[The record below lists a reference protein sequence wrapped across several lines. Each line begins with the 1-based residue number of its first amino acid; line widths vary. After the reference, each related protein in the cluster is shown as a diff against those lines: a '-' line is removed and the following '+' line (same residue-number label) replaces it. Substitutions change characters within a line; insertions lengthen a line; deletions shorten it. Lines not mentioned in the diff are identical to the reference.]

1 MTYTTKTFSLISRAD
16 GTRLF
21 GLCVAPEEPVA
32 ILQMAH
38 GMAEHKERYLPF
50 MEYLAERGF
59 ACFLHDHRGHGQSV
73 DRPEKLGWFG
83 PDGGEN
89 LVKDLRQMADYAVS
103 KFPGL
108 PLYLFGHSMGS
119 LAVRCYL
126 RDHEQTLNGL
136 IVCGSPSENPA
147 AGPGAALCKVIGKTK
162 GWDYRSPLLQGM
174 TTGGFGKA
182 FAAEK
187 LENAWLTRDK
197 TIVEA
202 YNADPLCGFAFTA
215 NGYLALM
222 ELLKGAYA
230 PVQAKNPRLPVHFLS
245 GEQDPCHG
253 GKVKFLGAVDKMRK
267 HGWHE
272 VTWKLYPE
280 MRHEVLNEFGK
291 EQVMEDLHQLLL
303 GWLKKR

>member
-83 PDGGEN
+83 PDGAEN

-126 RDHEQTLNGL
+126 RAETW
-136 IVCGSPSENPA
+136 SPQLVYGCLERCYK
-147 AGPGAALCKVIGKTK
+147 ALG
-162 GWDYRSPLLQGM
+162 DY
-174 TTGGFGKA
+174 K
-182 FAAEK
+182 
-187 LENAWLTRDK
+187 NAY
-197 TIVEA
+197 E
-202 YNADPLCGFAFTA
+202 
-215 NGYLALM
+215 
-222 ELLKGAYA
+222 YA
-230 PVQAKNPRLPVHFLS
+230 CRQR
-245 GEQDPCHG
+245 
-253 GKVKFLGAVDKMRK
+253 
-267 HGWHE
+267 
-272 VTWKLYPE
+272 
-280 MRHEVLNEFGK
+280 
-291 EQVMEDLHQLLL
+291 
-303 GWLKKR
+303 

>member
-1 MTYTTKTFSLISRAD
+1 MTYTTTNFSLVSRFD

-73 DRPEKLGWFG
+73 ERPEKLGWFG
-83 PDGGEN
+83 EN
-89 LVKDLRQMADYAVS
+89 GAEGLVKDLRQMADYAVS
-103 KFPGL
+103 RFPGR

-126 RDHEQTLNGL
+126 RDHEETLNGL

-147 AGPGAALCKVIGKTK
+147 AGPGIALCKMIGKVK
-162 GWDYRSPLLQGM
+162 GWDYRSPLLQNM
-174 TTGGFGKA
+174 TTGAFGKP
-182 FAAEK
+182 FAAEN
-187 LENAWLTRDK
+187 LENSWLSRDK
-197 TIVEA
+197 SVAQA
-202 YNADPLCGFAFTA
+202 YNADPLCGYAFTT

-222 ELLKGAYA
+222 ELLKWAYA

-245 GEQDPCHG
+245 GENDPCHG
-253 GKVKFLGAVDKMRK
+253 GKVKFLNAVDKMRK

-291 EQVMEDLHQLLL
+291 EQVMEDLYQLLMT
-303 GWLKKR
+303 WLKQR

>member
-1 MTYTTKTFSLISRAD
+1 MTYTTKDFSLISRFD
-16 GTRLF
+16 GTRLH
-21 GLCVAPEEPVA
+21 GLWVAPEQPVA

-73 DRPEKLGWFG
+73 ERPEKLGWFG
-83 PDGGEN
+83 ERGAEG
-89 LVKDLRQMADYAVS
+89 LVKDLRQMADYACS
-103 KFPGL
+103 KYPGL

-126 RDHEQTLNGL
+126 KEHEGTLNGL
-136 IVCGSPSENPA
+136 IVCGTPARNPA
-147 AGPGAALCKVIGKTK
+147 AGPGIALCRVLSRVK
-162 GWDYRSPLLQGM
+162 GPQHRSGLLQGM
-174 TTGGFGKA
+174 TTGPFNKA
-182 FAAEK
+182 FAAEN

-197 TIVEA
+197 AVVEA
-202 YNADPLCGFAFTA
+202 YNRDPLCGYTFTV
-215 NGYLALM
+215 NGYQALM
-222 ELLKGAYA
+222 ELMRDAYD
-230 PVQAKNPRLPVHFLS
+230 PGQAKNPRLPVHFLS

-253 GKVKFLGAVDKMRK
+253 GRVKFLDAVDDLRK

-272 VTWKLYPE
+272 ITWKLYPE
-280 MRHEVLNEFGK
+280 MRHEVLNEIGK
-291 EQVMEDLHQLLL
+291 EQVWEDLYQTLL